1 MARACGVDLTSFG
14 NHMRRLMQ
22 LAEETTITKKFLR
35 ESMTMAQYEVAWQH
49 YHAVLKQPAEAEVSD
64 DPAAGNGG
72 SPGASEDLAGPA
84 EAGQLTD
91 ASEEKGRHAGSP
103 TRLSRYPVSIGE

>member
-1 MARACGVDLTSFG
+1 
-14 NHMRRLMQ
+14 MQ
-22 LAEETTITKKFLR
+22 LAAETTMTKKFLR
-35 ESMTMAQYEVAWQH
+35 ESMTMAQYQVAWQH
-49 YHAVLKQPAEAEVSD
+49 YHAVLTQRMEAEVSD
-64 DPAAGNGG
+64 DPAAGDGG
-72 SPGASEDLAGPA
+72 SPGASEDFVGPA